1 VLSRLGIGDL
11 GERHIRELSGG
22 QQQRVFMARALL
34 QRPDLLLLDEPTS
47 GVDVKLRHEV
57 LHLLDDL
64 NATGVA
70 ILLTTHDLN
79 GIAAHLP
86 RLVCLNREVVGV
98 GPPREVLTEE
108 VLERTYGAS
117 MEVLQHGGMT
127 VVVDAYGRDPA
138 MPHPHERRV
147 AR

>member
-1 VLSRLGIGDL
+1 
-11 GERHIRELSGG
+11 
-22 QQQRVFMARALL
+22 
-34 QRPDLLLLDEPTS
+34 
-47 GVDVKLRHEV
+47 
-57 LHLLDDL
+57 
-64 NATGVA
+64 
-70 ILLTTHDLN
+70 
-79 GIAAHLP
+79 
-86 RLVCLNREVVGV
+86 
-98 GPPREVLTEE
+98 VLTEE